1 MSGPYDRPG
10 VRCGRPGS
18 LRIPR
23 IQDKMTRFRAKPASK
38 APKSRRRG
46 RPNPFALPLTPPENR
61 PSAVPATHLR
71 RPHHSRR
78 TPTPTPILQLR
89 NPTPQRRYGP
99 PLLQGDRHAP
109 ESVIGIVG
117 IRSADVDVAEDIVRD
132 APDVVG
138 DPVEVGGGHGVGV
151 GGWDRFDLPSGQ
163 YSLHAGRRH
172 PGGGRGRGS
181 MSRGCRALGNVAE
194 RGVIRRVTTGGYIVS
209 CWHYNFGAFQP
220 LLTEDP
226 SDDAPILVDHD
237 DGTYDHLIDSRS
249 CLYHIRRKSACQGHL
264 IVVRQPQ
271 VHRIS
276 QVRQ

>member
-1 MSGPYDRPG
+1 MSGPYDPPG

-78 TPTPTPILQLR
+78 TPTPTPILQLH

-109 ESVIGIVG
+109 ESVIGLSEPVIGIVG
-117 IRSADVDVAEDIVRD
+117 IRNASRRACLPTSLPIQSIGQLQTMLVCWLLLQADTRHLACTLCPLDIQ
-132 APDVVG
+132 A
-138 DPVEVGGGHGVGV
+138 
-151 GGWDRFDLPSGQ
+151 
-163 YSLHAGRRH
+163 
-172 PGGGRGRGS
+172 
-181 MSRGCRALGNVAE
+181 
-194 RGVIRRVTTGGYIVS
+194 
-209 CWHYNFGAFQP
+209 QP
-220 LLTEDP
+220 
-226 SDDAPILVDHD
+226 
-237 DGTYDHLIDSRS
+237 
-249 CLYHIRRKSACQGHL
+249 
-264 IVVRQPQ
+264 RQP
-271 VHRIS
+271 
-276 QVRQ
+276 